1 MENREPVAEDPDAE
15 VKQKFTAN
23 TELVE
28 ALHQLNFS
36 ETYDHSEPNSSVIL
50 VSNGKLEAGVGKVAR

>member
-1 MENREPVAEDPDAE
+1 MENRESIAEDPDAE
-15 VKQKFTAN
+15 VKQLFTDN

-36 ETYDHSEPNSSVIL
+36 ETFDQSEPNSSVIL
-50 VSNGKLEAGVGKVAR
+50 VSNGRLEAGVGKIAR